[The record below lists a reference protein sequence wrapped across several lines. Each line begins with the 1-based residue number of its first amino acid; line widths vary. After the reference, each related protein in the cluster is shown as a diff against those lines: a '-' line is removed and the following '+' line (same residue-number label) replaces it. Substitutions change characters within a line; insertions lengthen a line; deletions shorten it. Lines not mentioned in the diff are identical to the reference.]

1 MLIIWRG
8 LITYLDTNL
17 RQGKSVNIRKFGA
30 FTFDV
35 DTELP
40 KISSRRISAD
50 VDIATVR
57 AERAHIHHLK

>member
-8 LITYLDTNL
+8 LVTYLDSNL
-17 RQGKSVNIRKFGA
+17 RAGKSVNINKFGA

-40 KISSRRISAD
+40 KIASRK
-50 VDIATVR
+50 IAMD
-57 AERAHIHHLK
+57 